1 VLTPDADGVY
11 VLEKSTKYQFKC
23 MICLRKCD
31 IHERATKCVARHS
44 QVLDLASPLKCPLC
58 QSDIGNKSLLNL
70 HIETDHP
77 DLQKAC
83 CPECFDF
90 IDYDHFSFYSGRD
103 QDNDLRKH
111 FLKVHH
117 CAVDKPNLCQLCG
130 KGFENEMVLKEH
142 TKSVHEKDPQ
152 IICPTCGETF
162 FNRKSHRRHML
173 LRHAQRVLHCLHCDK
188 NLPDEVGK
196 LGLHISIHTGLK
208 PFKCAHC
215 SYSTERRGNVFI
227 HCRKAHH
234 KNIDFQNDIVID
246 EKLKKEMDRI
256 CKTEIKIIRANAA
269 QSAML
274 ESKPETGSVVM
285 QEAKQESPM
294 ASENNGQS

>member
-1 VLTPDADGVY
+1 M
-11 VLEKSTKYQFKC
+11 LEKSTKYQFKC

-117 CAVDKPNLCQLCG
+117 SAVDKPNLCQLCG

-162 FNRKSHRRHML
+162 FNRKSHR
-173 LRHAQRVLHCLHCDK
+173 
-188 NLPDEVGK
+188 
-196 LGLHISIHTGLK
+196 
-208 PFKCAHC
+208 
-215 SYSTERRGNVFI
+215 
-227 HCRKAHH
+227 
-234 KNIDFQNDIVID
+234 
-246 EKLKKEMDRI
+246 
-256 CKTEIKIIRANAA
+256 
-269 QSAML
+269 
-274 ESKPETGSVVM
+274 
-285 QEAKQESPM
+285 
-294 ASENNGQS
+294 

>member
-1 VLTPDADGVY
+1 
-11 VLEKSTKYQFKC
+11 
-23 MICLRKCD
+23 
-31 IHERATKCVARHS
+31 
-44 QVLDLASPLKCPLC
+44 
-58 QSDIGNKSLLNL
+58 
-70 HIETDHP
+70 
-77 DLQKAC
+77 
-83 CPECFDF
+83 
-90 IDYDHFSFYSGRD
+90 
-103 QDNDLRKH
+103 
-111 FLKVHH
+111 
-117 CAVDKPNLCQLCG
+117 
-130 KGFENEMVLKEH
+130 
-142 TKSVHEKDPQ
+142 
-152 IICPTCGETF
+152 
-162 FNRKSHRRHML
+162 ML

-269 QSAML
+269 QSAVL
-274 ESKPETGSVVM
+274 ESKPDTGSVVL